1 MRSGPVPPPERTTTR
16 DDSGP
21 QVIDGRHRT
30 RPRASVTEAPIDDA
44 ALLLSAFTPRSD
56 GADPSCRVAG
66 VLGRVERVGLG
77 GSASSGDCS
86 VDERAGLG
94 RRRSAPQRAAQVERH
109 AALAHDGVLEHD
121 VAAEHLLA
129 DRLLQDLGD
138 VAWRGP
144 VVLELQVL
152 GHGVLLV

>member
-1 MRSGPVPPPERTTTR
+1 MFSVVGTPRRRSGTR
-16 DDSGP
+16 RLRRQIALDVSIVRP
-21 QVIDGRHRT
+21 RSRHR
-30 RPRASVTEAPIDDA
+30 
-44 ALLLSAFTPRSD
+44 
-56 GADPSCRVAG
+56 AG

-77 GSASSGDCS
+77 GSASSGDGS

-94 RRRSAPQRAAQVERH
+94 RRRSAPQRVAQVERH
-109 AALAHDGVLEHD
+109 GALDHDGVLEHD

-138 VAWRGP
+138 VAWRAP

-152 GHGVLLV
+152 GHGVLLL